1 MERRLAAIMAADMVG
16 FSRLVEQDQDGV
28 LSRQRAHRAELID
41 SEIAKNR
48 GRIVKTTGD
57 GLLVEFGSAQD
68 AVRCAIDVQAETGRR
83 ESGSADDTRIQ
94 YRIGVNIGDI
104 VIDGDDIFGDGVNVA
119 SRLEGLAVPGG
130 VAASDLVLQTVQDR
144 IQEPFRDLG
153 A

>member
-28 LSRQRAHRAELID
+28 LSRQKAHRAELID
-41 SEIAKNR
+41 PEIAKNR

-83 ESGSADDTRIQ
+83 ESGSADDTRL
-94 YRIGVNIGDI
+94 NI
-104 VIDGDDIFGDGVNVA
+104 A
-119 SRLEGLAVPGG
+119 
-130 VAASDLVLQTVQDR
+130 
-144 IQEPFRDLG
+144 LG
-153 A
+153 

>member
-1 MERRLAAIMAADMVG
+1 M
-16 FSRLVEQDQDGV
+16 
-28 LSRQRAHRAELID
+28 
-41 SEIAKNR
+41 
-48 GRIVKTTGD
+48 
-57 GLLVEFGSAQD
+57 
-68 AVRCAIDVQAETGRR
+68 QAETGRR

-94 YRIGVNIGDI
+94 YRIGVNLGDI

>member
-1 MERRLAAIMAADMVG
+1 MNL
-16 FSRLVEQDQDGV
+16 
-28 LSRQRAHRAELID
+28 
-41 SEIAKNR
+41 
-48 GRIVKTTGD
+48 
-57 GLLVEFGSAQD
+57 
-68 AVRCAIDVQAETGRR
+68 
-83 ESGSADDTRIQ
+83 
-94 YRIGVNIGDI
+94 GDI